1 MGRQPKTYT
10 KNEILSAMAKTKS
23 VKAASRYLG
32 CSYQHLKP
40 IMKMYIDEATGK
52 SLFELHKNQQ
62 GKGVPKHI
70 RKKKSEPA
78 LVDILEGRIDSSLF
92 NPDKLKRRLITE
104 GFLPEKCAIC
114 GFEERR
120 LLDHKIPLILNFK
133 DRNKKNFSITNIQL
147 LCYNHFFLMVGNVF
161 NNKDLDQL
169 ETQVEKYKTTE
180 AVNLELDDYHLERL
194 RELGLHD
201 APPKSKDDDLVSYI

>member
-1 MGRQPKTYT
+1 MARQRKVYT
-10 KNEILSAMAKTKS
+10 KNEILTAMSKTKS

-40 IMKMYIDEATGK
+40 IMKMYTDEATGK
-52 SLFELHKNQQ
+52 SLFEIHKNQQ

-70 RKKKSEPA
+70 RAKKSEPA
-78 LVDILEGRIDSSLF
+78 LLDIVEGRIDSSLF
-92 NPDKLKRRLITE
+92 NPDKLKRRLIIE
-104 GFLPEKCAIC
+104 GFLDEKCSIC

-120 LLDHKIPLILNFK
+120 LLDHKVPLILNFK
-133 DRNKKNFSITNIQL
+133 DRNKKNFSINNIHF
-147 LCYNHFFLMVGNVF
+147 LCYNHFFLMVGNIF

-169 ETQVEKYKTTE
+169 ETHSERYNTTE

-194 RELGLHD
+194 RELGLHEVPD
-201 APPKSKDDDLVSYI
+201 KPEDNIVAYI

>member
-1 MGRQPKTYT
+1 MGRQRKTYT
-10 KNEILSAMAKTKS
+10 KNEILTAMSKTKS

-40 IMKMYIDEATGK
+40 FMKMYIDEATGK
-52 SLFELHKNQQ
+52 SLFELHKNQP

-70 RKKKSEPA
+70 RRKKSEPA
-78 LVDILEGRIDSSLF
+78 LIDILEGRVDSSLF
-92 NPDKLKRRLITE
+92 KPDKLKRRLIVE
-104 GFLPEKCAIC
+104 GVLEEKCSVC

-120 LLDHKIPLILNFK
+120 LLDHKIPLLLHFK
-133 DRNKKNFSITNIQL
+133 DNNKKNFSINNIHF
-147 LCYNHFFLMVGNVF
+147 LCYNHFFLMVGDVF

-169 ETQVEKYKTTE
+169 ETHSERYNTTE

-194 RELGLHD
+194 KELGLHEI
-201 APPKSKDDDLVSYI
+201 PSKPEDDIISYI